1 LWQRC
6 LSLFPVASAAFAVA
20 LLNPALADE
29 PSAQELITLKPAFD
43 STNPG
48 CKTLEVGGW
57 LGDGECGPTTK
68 LSFRALY
75 RSPGQLC
82 LLLSDTVDG
91 TPLALFS
98 GKSML
103 LYDHVTPTL
112 YYSTTA
118 GFSVVL
124 AGADQGELRFNI
136 NYRLT
141 AEEPSRIVIDFGSLF
156 SFNRWK
162 GGAQTHDSVVR
173 LDANVFQLVRSV
185 GDEPVFVIDVDPA
198 RKCPYTR
205 AAFGASGTTKFCM
218 NRLNLDSPTGGE
230 PFAFPT
236 KEQLGRAM
244 PVTTVTGQE
253 GIATMRIT
261 NALMERAAAVR
272 SVVNRVGP
280 GEAIPLRGLSDVD
293 FNRVRDNDK
302 KYAKALRELIP
313 PSLREATRGRP
324 G

>member
-1 LWQRC
+1 VRPIYLF
-6 LSLFPVASAAFAVA
+6 LSAVTAASV
-20 LLNPALADE
+20 LSWGIC
-29 PSAQELITLKPAFD
+29 PSSAGDQSPSPRDLIALKPVLD

-48 CKTLEVGGW
+48 CKALEVGGW
-57 LGDGECGPTTK
+57 LGGGEHGPTTK

-75 RSPGQLC
+75 RSPGQFC
-82 LLLSDTVDG
+82 LLLSDAVDG

-98 GKSML
+98 GNRML
-103 LYDHVTPTL
+103 LYDPVTPTL
-112 YYSTTA
+112 YYSENA

-124 AGADQGELRFNI
+124 AGADQEELRFNI
-136 NYRLT
+136 KYRLT
-141 AEEPSRIVIDFGSLF
+141 AEEPNRIAIDFGSLF
-156 SFNRWK
+156 AFNRWK
-162 GGAQTHDSVVR
+162 DGAPTHDSVIR

-185 GDEPVFVIDVDPA
+185 GDEPVFAIDVDPA
-198 RKCPYTR
+198 RKCMYTR
-205 AAFGASGTTKFCM
+205 AAFTASGTTKFCM
-218 NRLNLDSPTGGE
+218 NRLHLDSPTGDE

-236 KEQLGRAM
+236 KERLSRAM

-313 PSLREATRGRP
+313 PSLREAPRG
-324 G
+324 